1 MDSKIARLE
10 DFGVRNA
17 TTPEERLKVYQ
28 DQCKGLPKVKQ
39 ALFWAGVLDADPEV
53 SKLCRANGAPRK
65 SKRIRSSK
73 FENGGLHKEIG
84 QIEEE
89 GVSQ

>member
-1 MDSKIARLE
+1 MLMDSKIARLE

-53 SKLCRANGAPRK
+53 AKLLREGGKRTVPRK
-65 SKRIRSSK
+65 RR
-73 FENGGLHKEIG
+73 
-84 QIEEE
+84 
-89 GVSQ
+89 VS